1 MATDFSDR
9 KVSDLRR
16 VRTNRFRLDCYFSF
30 AMPLDGYIDISS
42 VYQFYRDNRN
52 STGSID
58 CVWQVQVPKWL
69 SVAIFAEEF
78 LLYSPNQCHKNFLE
92 IYPGLTADVPLKR
105 YCGITANHVYSNQPT
120 VFIRIFA
127 ADQKALFGT
136 RLRLL
141 FSTYVACESPFRLYL

>member
-1 MATDFSDR
+1 
-9 KVSDLRR
+9 
-16 VRTNRFRLDCYFSF
+16 
-30 AMPLDGYIDISS
+30 MPLDGYIDISS
-42 VYQFYRDNRN
+42 IYQFYRDNRN

-58 CVWQVQVPKWL
+58 CVWQIQVPKWL

-78 LLYSPNQCHKNFLE
+78 VLYSPNQCHNNFLE
-92 IYPGLTADVPLKR
+92 IYPGLTADAPLKR

-141 FSTYVACESPFRLYL
+141 FSTYIACEFSVPILSIIQYYFSEKLFIS